1 MPVPISNLTS
11 TFSDP
16 GYRYVGFGLN
26 VTYTGAE
33 AGSRLFEIK
42 VNNDPKFWIDLNG
55 TPSSNISASDLIAR
69 SLTNTATVATNNYTN
84 SAIAVAN
91 NYLSSRIASV
101 GIGANSYTNSAIVL
115 TTEVNALAQLAF
127 TRANTPNV
135 YVANTNG
142 IITVVRSSERNII
155 NFIDTPANTGVGVR
169 ITDNV
174 AIGASDIQLFS
185 YDMLANNV
193 SLNGL
198 SNFTIDNTI
207 LPRRYKMITLHYDEV
222 SFSTTATLRLSL
234 SIDNGGASSNFFNI
248 STSQLAA
255 NTVSGVT
262 TIHAP
267 YGSGST
273 TRKIVNT
280 FTSGF
285 DGTNLNFTNSMYSS
299 GTLIYGAPV
308 NWMRFYPSTGTFDG
322 GVLTILGYY

>member
-42 VNNDPKFWIDLNG
+42 VNNDPKFWIDLSG

-69 SLTNTATVATNNYTN
+69 NLTNTATVATNNYTN

-135 YVANTNG
+135 YIANTNG
-142 IITVVRSSERNII
+142 VSTVVHSSERKII

-198 SNFTIDNTI
+198 SGVSIDNTI
-207 LPRRYKMITLHYDEV
+207 LPRRYKIITFHFDEV
-222 SFSTTATLRLSL
+222 SFSTTATLRIAI
-234 SIDNGGASSNFFNI
+234 SIDNGSNFNFFNI
-248 STSQLAA
+248 SASQLAA
-255 NTVSGVT
+255 NTVSGITNINV
-262 TIHAP
+262 P
-267 YGSGST
+267 YGSGSS
-273 TRKIVNT
+273 TRKILNT

-299 GTLIYGAPV
+299 GTLTYGAPI
-308 NWMRFYPSTGTFDG
+308 NWINFYPSTGTFDG